1 MRELLTPIVLAG
13 VVALGVVAPSQAA
26 QKHRE
31 VVERIDEDGG
41 FTVDC
46 GEFGPYE
53 FSNIVAGHQWLTITE
68 VRDGEGTLLQTVF
81 HTRVKETETNSV
93 TGGSLP
99 LTTSIREVWDY
110 EDNTRTIDGKVFM
123 GIKGEGG
130 TYVHETGRI
139 VMTLDTR
146 VASFVAGPHDAF
158 FEGGVDYP
166 VCRAL
171 ADA

>member
-1 MRELLTPIVLAG
+1 MRKLCTPIVI
-13 VVALGVVAPSQAA
+13 VAMLGVVAPSQAA
-26 QKHRE
+26 SKHRE

-46 GEFGPYE
+46 GEFGPYD
-53 FSNIVAGHQWLTITE
+53 FDNVVAGHQKVVITE
-68 VRDGEGTLLQTVF
+68 VRDSDGTLLQTVF
-81 HTRVKETETNSV
+81 HTTVKETDTNSV

-99 LTTSIREVWDY
+99 LKTAVHEVWDY
-110 EDNTRTIDGKVFM
+110 TDNTRTLTGKVFL
-123 GIKGEGG
+123 GTKGAGG

-139 VMTLDTR
+139 VMDLDTR
-146 VASFVAGPHDAF
+146 EATFVAGPHDAF

-171 ADA
+171 AEV

>member
-1 MRELLTPIVLAG
+1 MRKLFTPIVLVA
-13 VVALGVVAPSQAA
+13 ALGVVAPSQAA

-46 GEFGPYE
+46 GEFGPYD
-53 FSNIVAGHQWLTITE
+53 FDNVVAGHQTVTITE
-68 VRDGEGTLLQTVF
+68 VRDGDGTLLQTVF
-81 HTRVKETETNSV
+81 HTTVKETETNSV

-99 LTTSIREVWDY
+99 LKTAIREVWDY
-110 EDNTRTIDGKVFM
+110 TKNTRTLTGKVFL
-123 GIKGEGG
+123 GTKGAGG

-139 VMTLDTR
+139 VMDLDTR
-146 VASFVAGPHDAF
+146 EARFVAGPHDAF

-171 ADA
+171 AEA

>member
-1 MRELLTPIVLAG
+1 MRKLLTPIVAG

-41 FTVDC
+41 FSIDC
-46 GEFGPYE
+46 GEFGPYD
-53 FSNIVAGHQWLTITE
+53 FDNVVAGHQWITITE
-68 VRDGEGTLLQTVF
+68 VRDSDGTLLQTVF
-81 HTRVKETETNSV
+81 HTRVKETDTNSV

-99 LTTSIREVWDY
+99 LTTAIREVWDY
-110 EDNTRTIDGKVFM
+110 TDDSRTMTGKVFL
-123 GIKGEGG
+123 GTKGAGG

-139 VMTLDTR
+139 VMGLETR
-146 VASFVAGPHDAF
+146 EATFVAGPHSAF

-171 ADA
+171 AEV

>member
-1 MRELLTPIVLAG
+1 MRKLFAPIVILA
-13 VVALGVVAPSQAA
+13 ALGVAVPAQAA

-46 GEFGPYE
+46 SEFGPYD
-53 FSNIVAGHQWLTITE
+53 FDNVVAGHQTLTITE
-68 VRDGEGTLLQTVF
+68 VSDRNGGLLQTVF
-81 HTRVKETETNSV
+81 HTRIKETDTNSV
-93 TGGSLP
+93 TGGSLR
-99 LTTSIREVWDY
+99 LTTALHEVWDY
-110 EDNTRTIDGKVFM
+110 TDNTRTLTGKVFL
-123 GIKGEGG
+123 GTQRADG

-139 VMTLDTR
+139 VMDLDTR
-146 VASFVAGPHDAF
+146 EASFVAGPHDAF

-171 ADA
+171 AGV

>member
-1 MRELLTPIVLAG
+1 MRKLFTPIVAG
-13 VVALGVVAPSQAA
+13 VVALGLAAPSQAA

-41 FTVDC
+41 FSIDC
-46 GEFGPYE
+46 GEFGPYD
-53 FSNIVAGHQWLTITE
+53 FDNIVAGHQWVTITE

-81 HTRVKETETNSV
+81 HTGIKETDTNSV

-99 LTTSIREVWDY
+99 LTTAIREVWDY
-110 EDNTRTIDGKVFM
+110 EDNTRTQTGKVFL
-123 GIKGEGG
+123 GTEGQGG
-130 TYVHETGRI
+130 TYVHETGKI
-139 VMTLDTR
+139 VMTLDTHE
-146 VASFVAGPHDAF
+146 AFFVAGPHSAF

-171 ADA
+171 AEV